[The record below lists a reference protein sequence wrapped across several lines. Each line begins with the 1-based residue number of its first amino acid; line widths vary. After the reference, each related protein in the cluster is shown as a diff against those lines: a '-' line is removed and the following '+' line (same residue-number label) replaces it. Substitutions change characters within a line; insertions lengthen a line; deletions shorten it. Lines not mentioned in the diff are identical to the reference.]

1 MYKVLIY
8 QWSSLYQVKT
18 FKSYKKALE
27 CFNEYKLKPCFDAMI
42 EPIK

>member
-18 FKSYKKALE
+18 FKSYNKAME
-27 CFNEYKLKPCFDAMI
+27 YYNTYKLKPCFDATI
-42 EPIK
+42 EKV